1 MNFDGIYL
9 GTDETGEGRR
19 FRSVTDFE
27 PGEEVVVRTAD
38 RRLVTERIK
47 VKLGRS
53 SFMESPYFIYSLVH
67 PRGIGI
73 SKRIPAPRSPGSEKV
88 QRRPLD
94 LREALKVVD
103 DCRWWIKH
111 DPLFGRE
118 DALVWLNRHIK
129 YIRESPEWSPGL
141 DGRAVKRQF
150 WAFAQ
155 SQGFLW
161 GGDRFFLAEEGRT

>member
-9 GTDETGEGRR
+9 GRDETGEGRR

-27 PGEEVVVRTAD
+27 PGEEVVVRTSD

-47 VKLGRS
+47 AKLGRS
-53 SFMESPYFIYSLVH
+53 SFLESPYFIYSLVH
-67 PRGIGI
+67 PRGLGR
-73 SKRIPAPRSPGSEKV
+73 SKRIPAERSPSGATV

-94 LREALKVVD
+94 LQAALKVVE
-103 DCRWWIKH
+103 DCRWWIEH
-111 DPLFGRE
+111 DPLFGRD
-118 DALVWLNRHIK
+118 DALAWLNRHITH
-129 YIRESPEWSPGL
+129 IRESPEYRPGS
-141 DGRAVKRQF
+141 DEKAVKRTL
-150 WAFAQ
+150 WAFGQ